1 VPRVP
6 PSLFPALG
14 LGLRALG
21 REPWLLAVGVLVA
34 LARRAALWPAWAVA
48 WTLVL
53 RAAFLALRR
62 NPLDPI
68 APVEGVLAA
77 LAAPRFLA
85 LVGGLWLAG
94 AALGAVLRVAYLA
107 GALPTL
113 GGAMARSPGPRFA
126 TGIAFGFPR
135 VLAAA
140 ALGLVLDLSGG
151 IFGLTLAVAGARVT
165 AHASQRG
172 GSLLL
177 AAAVALALTLAVA
190 VPLALSVVTD
200 AAVARAALRAEGPGT
215 AFAASAARFLARP
228 GTFLLGALVFGF
240 VGAFAPGA
248 VEAAGGLVTGFAR
261 QQVNPLVL
269 LGPNLMMALIATL
282 IAAAIDLAW
291 LGTVAALACADE
303 RA

>member
-1 VPRVP
+1 MPRVP

-21 REPWLLAVGVLVA
+21 REPWLLAAGVLVA

-53 RAAFLALRR
+53 RAALVALRR

-68 APVEGVLAA
+68 APVEGVLAT
-77 LAAPRFLA
+77 LGAPRFLA

-94 AALGAVLRVAYLA
+94 AGLGAVLRVAYLA

-113 GGAMARSPGPRFA
+113 GGAMARAPGPRFA
-126 TGIAFGFPR
+126 AGVAFGFPR
-135 VLAAA
+135 VLGAA
-140 ALGLVLDLSGG
+140 ALGLVLDVSGG
-151 IFGLTLAVAGARVT
+151 IFGLTLAFAGARIT
-165 AHASQRG
+165 ADASQRG
-172 GSLLL
+172 GSPLL

-200 AAVARAALRAEGPGT
+200 AAVARAAVRAEGPGT
-215 AFAASAARFLARP
+215 AFAASAARFLDRP

-240 VGAFAPGA
+240 VGALAPGVVA
-248 VEAAGGLVTGFAR
+248 AAGGLVTGFA

-269 LGPNLMMALIATL
+269 LGPNLMMALVAALIAT
-282 IAAAIDLAW
+282 AIDLAW

>member
-1 VPRVP
+1 MPRVP

-48 WTLVL
+48 WVLLL
-53 RAAFLALRR
+53 RAALVALRR

-77 LAAPRFLA
+77 FGAPRFLA

-113 GGAMARSPGPRFA
+113 GGAMARAPGPRFA
-126 TGIAFGFPR
+126 AGVAFGFPR
-135 VLAAA
+135 VLGAA
-140 ALGLVLDLSGG
+140 ALGLVLDVSGG
-151 IFGLTLAVAGARVT
+151 IFGLTLAFEGARIT

-172 GSLLL
+172 GSPLL

-200 AAVARAALRAEGPGT
+200 AAVARAAVRAEGPGT

-240 VGAFAPGA
+240 VGAFAPGVVA
-248 VEAAGGLVTGFAR
+248 AAGGLVTGFA

-269 LGPNLMMALIATL
+269 LGPNLMMALVAAL

>member
-48 WTLVL
+48 WVLLL
-53 RAAFLALRR
+53 RAALVALRR

-77 LAAPRFLA
+77 FGAPRFLA

-113 GGAMARSPGPRFA
+113 GGAMARAPGPRFA
-126 TGIAFGFPR
+126 AGVAFGFPR
-135 VLAAA
+135 VLGAA
-140 ALGLVLDLSGG
+140 ALGLVLDVSGG
-151 IFGLTLAVAGARVT
+151 IFGLTLAFEGARIT

-172 GSLLL
+172 GSPLL

-200 AAVARAALRAEGPGT
+200 AAVARAAVRAEGPGT

-240 VGAFAPGA
+240 VGAFAPGVVA
-248 VEAAGGLVTGFAR
+248 AAGGLVTGFA

-269 LGPNLMMALIATL
+269 LGPNLMMALVAAL